1 MTLARPITAMLLPVL
16 LAALLSAE
24 FAVPWALAAEGHD
37 AEGHDAG
44 TKAAETKAAGAP
56 AAEPP
61 PAHPGSAAPGASPWE
76 HPLWSNATTMMRIYL
91 CDHARR
97 PPSWCGTP
105 QELPANAEL
114 PPLQGPPLVEEDA
127 LWLAFLDGADPT
139 NMSQEDVE
147 TVRLRAVRRRDPQA
161 MEILGFIYAEG
172 VSIERDYAEAYRW
185 YGLAYLAGEQR
196 VRPNMEIVWQQLQRY
211 DLEAALA
218 LARQFNALQAGEV
231 PESLVMG
238 VEPGA
243 DMAESAAA
251 ADSGDSKT
259 PAQ

>member
-1 MTLARPITAMLLPVL
+1 MIMRRPISATLFPVL
-16 LAALLSAE
+16 LAALLSAG
-24 FAVPWALAAEGHD
+24 FAMPRAQA

-44 TKAAETKAAGAP
+44 TKSP
-56 AAEPP
+56 AAEAPSAP
-61 PAHPGSAAPGASPWE
+61 SGGETPAASPWE

-97 PPSWCGTP
+97 PPSWCGAP
-105 QELPANAEL
+105 QELPANGEL
-114 PPLQGPPLVEEDA
+114 PPIQGPPLVDEDA
-127 LWLAFLDGADPT
+127 VWLAFLDGADPT

-147 TVRLRAVRRRDPQA
+147 TVRLRAIRRRDPQA

-172 VSIERDYAEAYRW
+172 VSVERDYAESYRW

-196 VRPNMEIVWQQLQRY
+196 VRPNMEIVWQQLQRH

-218 LARQFNALQAGEV
+218 LTRQFNALQAGEV

-238 VEPGA
+238 VEQGA
-243 DMAESAAA
+243 DMAESAPA
-251 ADSGDSKT
+251 ADSGDSKA

>member
-1 MTLARPITAMLLPVL
+1 MTLPRPISAILLPVL
-16 LAALLSAE
+16 LAALLSAG
-24 FAVPWALAAEGHD
+24 FAAPRAQAAEGHD
-37 AEGHDAG
+37 AAVKASQ
-44 TKAAETKAAGAP
+44 TKASGTE
-56 AAEPP
+56 AAEAP
-61 PAHPGSAAPGASPWE
+61 PAHSGREAPGASPWE

-97 PPSWCGTP
+97 PPSWCGAP

-114 PPLQGPPLVEEDA
+114 PPVQGPPLIDEDA
-127 LWLAFLDGADPT
+127 RWLAFLDGADPT

-161 MEILGFIYAEG
+161 MEILGFLYAEG
-172 VSIERDYAEAYRW
+172 VSVERDYAESYRW

-196 VRPNMEIVWQQLQRY
+196 VRPNMEIVWQQLQRH

-218 LARQFNALQAGEV
+218 LTRQFNALQAGEV

-238 VEPGA
+238 VEPSA
-243 DMAESAAA
+243 DMAESAPA
-251 ADSGDSKT
+251 ADSGDSKI

>member
-1 MTLARPITAMLLPVL
+1 MTLPRPISAMLLPVL
-16 LAALLSAE
+16 LAALLSAG
-24 FAVPWALAAEGHD
+24 FAVPRVQAAEGHD
-37 AEGHDAG
+37 AEAKAAQTTTPG
-44 TKAAETKAAGAP
+44 TKAAEAP
-56 AAEPP
+56 AAEAP
-61 PAHPGSAAPGASPWE
+61 PAHSGSEAPGASPWE

-97 PPSWCGTP
+97 PPSWCGAP

-114 PPLQGPPLVEEDA
+114 PPVQGPPLIEEDA

-147 TVRLRAVRRRDPQA
+147 TVRLRAIRRGDPQA
-161 MEILGFIYAEG
+161 MEILGFLYAEG
-172 VSIERDYAEAYRW
+172 VSVERDYAESYRW

-196 VRPNMEIVWQQLQRY
+196 VRPNMDIVWQQLQRH

-218 LARQFNALQAGEV
+218 LTRQFNALQAGEV

-243 DMAESAAA
+243 AMAEGAPA

>member
-1 MTLARPITAMLLPVL
+1 MTLPRPISAMLLPVL
-16 LAALLSAE
+16 LAALLSAD
-24 FAVPWALAAEGHD
+24 FAVPRAQA

-44 TKAAETKAAGAP
+44 TKAPQTNAAETNVAESKAAEA
-56 AAEPP
+56 P
-61 PAHPGSAAPGASPWE
+61 PAPSGSAAPGASPWE

-97 PPSWCGTP
+97 PPSWCAAP

-114 PPLQGPPLVEEDA
+114 PPVQGPPLVEEDA
-127 LWLAFLDGADPT
+127 VWLAFLDGADPT

-172 VSIERDYAEAYRW
+172 VSVERDYAEAYRW

-196 VRPNMEIVWQQLQRY
+196 VRPNMEIVWQQLQRH

-218 LARQFNALQAGEV
+218 LTRQFNALQAGEV

-243 DMAESAAA
+243 GMAESAPAD
-251 ADSGDSKT
+251 DSGDSKP

>member
-1 MTLARPITAMLLPVL
+1 MLLPVL
-16 LAALLSAE
+16 LAALLSAG
-24 FAVPWALAAEGHD
+24 FAVPRVQAAEGHD
-37 AEGHDAG
+37 AGAKAG
-44 TKAAETKAAGAP
+44 ETKSAEAP
-56 AAEPP
+56 AAETP
-61 PAHPGSAAPGASPWE
+61 PAQARSEVPGASPWE

-97 PPSWCGTP
+97 PPSWCGAP

-114 PPLQGPPLVEEDA
+114 PPVQGPPLVEEDA
-127 LWLAFLDGADPT
+127 LWLEFLDGADPT

-172 VSIERDYAEAYRW
+172 VSVERDYAESYRW

-196 VRPNMEIVWQQLQRY
+196 VRPNMEIVWQQLQRH

-218 LARQFNALQAGEV
+218 LTRQFNALQAGEV

-243 DMAESAAA
+243 DMAESPPA
-251 ADSGDSKT
+251 ADSGDST
-259 PAQ
+259 APAQ